1 MSGDIEKE
9 DYLNA
14 LLISAEGICELAERY
29 TKEAERLAEEEQD
42 ERRKNLEGRLRHHTA
57 HEDINLGGMIEF
69 VMTNGVNRKSGR
81 KVSVETGSPEA
92 FETYEE
98 FENAVEEQLHYAI
111 RAVVKGSHVIDNVCM
126 DRVVDLIN
134 SMATVKN
141 LVYDTE
147 QISMKDLVLA
157 LDADF
162 AGYDA
167 IKKLCDDAPK
177 YGTDN
182 EITNEI
188 AGEMFTFI
196 ANEIESYRSKFGTI
210 TSGILPV
217 SGKTPFRTGNPSEY
231 ED

>member
-57 HEDINLGGMIEF
+57 HADINLGGMIEF

-147 QISMKDLVLA
+147 QISM
-157 LDADF
+157 
-162 AGYDA
+162 
-167 IKKLCDDAPK
+167 
-177 YGTDN
+177 
-182 EITNEI
+182 
-188 AGEMFTFI
+188 
-196 ANEIESYRSKFGTI
+196 
-210 TSGILPV
+210 
-217 SGKTPFRTGNPSEY
+217 
-231 ED
+231 